1 MKRIPLA
8 AAFWTMCG
16 TAAAEGAPQA
26 AIELY
31 VDTATRQIFAEPG
44 PGRQRLGKFVQAS
57 EEVAPA
63 GSAVAGTASSAAAP
77 AVSPASAA
85 APASASASAS
95 GASVAAASHGAPV
108 ASKAGSSSSK
118 AWYDKLSLRG
128 YIQMRYNQGLDDGA
142 KDLKSPGDRFIG
154 RDQGFGIRRARV
166 VISGDVSD
174 KMSIYIQPDLASTP
188 SGSSTTHFAQ
198 LRDAYAD
205 LWLNKEKTWRIRA
218 GQSKIP
224 YGWEDLQSSQNR
236 LALDRADALNSGVRD
251 ERDLGV
257 FAYWSPA
264 VAKERFSYLQKSG
277 LKGSGD
283 YGMFGIGVY
292 NGQGANRP
300 DRNDQLHTVVHF
312 SYPFKFANG
321 QYLEVGADAYTG
333 RYVVSTGAATING
346 ATFTP
351 RVDAPEEG
359 SVDRR
364 VAAHVVYFPQP
375 FGFQAEWTVGKGP
388 ELDVARRI
396 IRTKSLRG
404 GYAQVMYKFDGE
416 FGSLM
421 PYTKWQTYR
430 GASKFDTNAPKM
442 KVDELEAGVEWQPSS
457 AVELAVAFA
466 NMRRTDV
473 SAAPYAMAKGKL
485 LRVQLQ
491 VNY

>member
-1 MKRIPLA
+1 MKKFLPA

-16 TAAAEGAPQA
+16 TAAADGAPQA

-44 PGRQRLGKFVQAS
+44 PGRTRLGKFVQAS
-57 EEVAPA
+57 DEAAPA
-63 GSAVAGTASSAAAP
+63 VASATRPAPSAATNTVAAAP
-77 AVSPASAA
+77 AVASAK
-85 APASASASAS
+85 PST
-95 GASVAAASHGAPV
+95 
-108 ASKAGSSSSK
+108 K
-118 AWYDKLSLRG
+118 AWYEKIGIRG
-128 YIQMRYNQGLDDGA
+128 YVQMRYNHELGEDA

-154 RDQGFGIRRARV
+154 REQGFGIRRARV
-166 VISGDVSD
+166 VISGDVTD
-174 KMSIYIQPDLASTP
+174 NMSIYIQPDLASTP
-188 SGSSTTHFAQ
+188 SGSSTTNFAQ

-205 LWLNKEKTWRIRA
+205 LWLDKEKTWRIRA

-236 LALDRADALNSGVRD
+236 LAFDRADALNSAVRD

-257 FAYWSPA
+257 FAYWSPL
-264 VAKERFSYLQKSG
+264 VAKERFAYLVKSG

-283 YGMFGIGVY
+283 YGVVGFGVY

-300 DRNDQLHTVVHF
+300 DRNDKLHSVVHF

-321 QYLEVGADAYTG
+321 QFLEVGADAYTG
-333 RYVVSTGAATING
+333 RYKVSTASATIDG
-346 ATFTP
+346 RTFTP
-351 RVDAPEEG
+351 GVDGTVDG
-359 SVDRR
+359 SEDRR
-364 VAAHVVYFPQP
+364 VAAHVVYYPQP

-388 ELDVARRI
+388 ELDVARRT

-404 GYAQVMYKFDGE
+404 GYAQVMYKFDGGY
-416 FGSLM
+416 GSLI
-421 PYTKWQTYR
+421 PYAKWQTYR
-430 GASKFDTNAPKM
+430 GAAKFDTNAPRM
-442 KVDELEAGVEWQPSS
+442 EVDEVEAGVEWQPSS
-457 AVELAVAFA
+457 AIELAVAYA

-473 SAAPYAMAKGKL
+473 SAAPYRRIDGQL

>member
-1 MKRIPLA
+1 MKRLPLA

-16 TAAAEGAPQA
+16 TAVAEGAPQA

-31 VDTATRQIFAEPG
+31 VDTNTRQIFAEPG
-44 PGRQRLGKFVQAS
+44 PGRQRLGRFVQAS
-57 EEVAPA
+57 DETAPA
-63 GSAVAGTASSAAAP
+63 ASVATGTAAP
-77 AVSPASAA
+77 AATGTPGTATSSSPA
-85 APASASASAS
+85 
-95 GASVAAASHGAPV
+95 VAAAKPA
-108 ASKAGSSSSK
+108 SSSAK
-118 AWYDKLSLRG
+118 AWYEKIGIRG
-128 YIQMRYNQGLDDGA
+128 YVQMRYNQELGEDA

-154 RDQGFGIRRARV
+154 REQGFGIRRARV
-166 VISGDVSD
+166 VISGDVTD
-174 KMSIYIQPDLASTP
+174 NMSIYIQPDLASTP
-188 SGSSTTHFAQ
+188 SGSSTTNFAQ

-205 LWLNKEKTWRIRA
+205 LWLTKDKTWRIRA

-257 FAYWSPA
+257 FAYWSPT
-264 VAKERFSYLQKSG
+264 VAKERFAYLQKSG

-283 YGMFGIGVY
+283 YGVIGFGVY

-300 DRNDQLHTVVHF
+300 DRNDQLHSVVHF

-321 QYLEVGADAYTG
+321 QYLEVGADAYSG
-333 RYVVSTGAATING
+333 RYKVSTGSATIDG
-346 ATFTP
+346 RTFTP
-351 RVDAPEEG
+351 GVDAPEAG
-359 SVDRR
+359 STDRR
-364 VAAHVVYFPQP
+364 VAAHVVYYPQP

-388 ELDVARRI
+388 ELDIARRTV
-396 IRTKSLRG
+396 RTKSLRG
-404 GYAQVMYKFDGE
+404 GYAQVMYKFDGG

-421 PYTKWQTYR
+421 PYAKWQTYR
-430 GASKFDTNAPKM
+430 GASKFDTNAPRM
-442 KVDELEAGVEWQPSS
+442 EVDELEAGIEWQPSN
-457 AVELAVAFA
+457 AIELAVAYA

-473 SAAPYAMAKGKL
+473 SAAPYRKIDGQL